1 MKPKRKDSKQTAQTE
16 PAKPRSVQRR
26 GSTAPIHNTEIT
38 AIGTVLKALKPLDY
52 KARDRVI
59 EYATSWCKDPA
70 RAPGQ

>member
-1 MKPKRKDSKQTAQTE
+1 MKTKQTKNQPQAQTE

-26 GSTAPIHNTEIT
+26 GSTAPIHDTEIT